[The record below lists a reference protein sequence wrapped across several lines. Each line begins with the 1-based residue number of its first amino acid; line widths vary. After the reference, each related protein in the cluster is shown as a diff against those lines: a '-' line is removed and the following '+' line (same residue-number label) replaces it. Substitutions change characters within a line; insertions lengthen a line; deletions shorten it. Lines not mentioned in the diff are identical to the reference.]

1 MDEHLKLLAEAGLAL
16 TEAEESIQADERA
29 AAAGALD
36 RADEHL
42 AALRTRW
49 AGMRAAERAIV
60 GRAAAPLK
68 QRLDRGRKRLQPRQ
82 ALSQGAPSVTP
93 SMTSIP
99 PPRPP
104 SRRRTTR

>member
-16 TEAEESIQADERA
+16 TDAEESIQADER

-42 AALRTRW
+42 AALRARW

-82 ALSQGAPSVTP
+82 ALSQGAPERDPEHDVDP
-93 SMTSIP
+93 AAEAA
-99 PPRPP
+99 
-104 SRRRTTR
+104 